1 MSATPRKP
9 GTSGNS
15 SRSSSSGDGPT
26 ANGTPSRTHSRS
38 PSASTNGVSR
48 SPSLRGSAPVS
59 ARAAARKP
67 GRSNLSTSSVPK
79 VAPDPS
85 EEEARAQNAALIEDL
100 KQQLQKA
107 ETASEQYQK
116 QLGVLQMRLDEAVS
130 EQGKLEDQAHEKD
143 GKIESLN
150 GEVRDHVRQIR
161 DLEQTHEQERNAM
174 LQEKEQQASREEE
187 MQATIQRL
195 KESLSQKDMRINAEG
210 DKNVSRSCK
219 EPCSSPSEFFPVATV
234 SNAPSVASFRN
245 RSSPEVDGQ
254 FAPSSQ
260 LERSPSRNNSKLLLQ
275 KDKLIESL
283 RLELAESQIKLV
295 EMENKGG
302 GRQRELEKELLEA
315 RMANARLMEDNE
327 SYQLLLSERTLNGDF
342 TKGDFMREVNPDNS
356 ESKESGGLGSLA
368 DELESVDAR
377 AETDDTR
384 KLESEIKML
393 KDQNKALTLYIERI
407 ISRVL
412 QHEGFETILD
422 KNENDPPKQAAA
434 GSNKDLPP
442 TPADKVDDAS
452 QPSFLQRAR
461 SVVGGPG
468 PNATR
473 PPRSRPVSMM
483 PPPTT
488 AASAITVPPTAHE
501 NPNTAPSIPLGRAT
515 SVRSGHRRARSE
527 QTDIAAAAVV
537 GQMYRGR
544 NSGGPIS
551 PTIMG
556 PGNRQSAFSG
566 TSYMSGSGRA
576 PSLSSQPERSRL
588 SSSDSVTSD
597 PIAETASTGAT
608 SSSPRSS
615 SGMTNYTGA
624 VMTQSKL
631 RPLRLVSETKAAI
644 EEEEAAR
651 KKANRGSWIPG
662 WFNRPTSNGSE
673 PAQT

>member
-9 GTSGNS
+9 GTPGNS
-15 SRSSSSGDGPT
+15 SRSSITGDSPST
-26 ANGTPSRTHSRS
+26 NGTPSRTHSRS
-38 PSASTNGVSR
+38 PSASTNGLSR

-67 GRSNLSTSSVPK
+67 GRSNLSMSSVPK
-79 VAPDPS
+79 VTPDPS

-100 KQQLQKA
+100 KEQLQKA

-143 GKIESLN
+143 SRIESLN
-150 GEVRDHVRQIR
+150 GEVRDHVRKIR
-161 DLEQTHEQERNAM
+161 DLEQAHEQERNAM

-210 DKNVSRSCK
+210 DKNVSRS
-219 EPCSSPSEFFPVATV
+219 S
-234 SNAPSVASFRN
+234 SFRN

-342 TKGDFMREVNPDNS
+342 TKGDFMREVNPDNA
-356 ESKESGGLGSLA
+356 ESKESGSGLGSLA
-368 DELESVDAR
+368 DELDSVDAR
-377 AETDDTR
+377 ADTDDTR

-422 KNENDPPKQAAA
+422 KNENDPPAKQQPA

-442 TPADKVDDAS
+442 TPSEKDDAS

-473 PPRSRPVSMM
+473 PPRSRPASMM
-483 PPPTT
+483 PPPTS
-488 AASAITVPPTAHE
+488 AASAITIPPTAHE
-501 NPNTAPSIPLGRAT
+501 NPNTAPSIPLGRAG
-515 SVRSGHRRARSE
+515 SVRSGPGHRRARSE

-597 PIAETASTGAT
+597 PIADTASTGAT

-651 KKANRGSWIPG
+651 KKANRGSWIP

-673 PAQT
+673 SAQT